1 MIRFIVFL
9 VLVALVAIMLYMLGK
24 GIYNVLAKSQS
35 SNLEEDIKKGEK
47 AKETIKQLNKK
58 ISK

>member
-1 MIRFIVFL
+1 MFRFIFFIA
-9 VLVALVAIMLYMLGK
+9 LVALIAIVLYMLGK
-24 GIYNVLAKSQS
+24 GIYNILTKSHA

>member
-1 MIRFIVFL
+1 MFRFIFFIS
-9 VLVALVAIMLYMLGK
+9 LVALIAIVLYMLGR
-24 GIYNVLAKSQS
+24 GIYKVLTNSHA

-58 ISK
+58 INK

>member
-1 MIRFIVFL
+1 MFRFIFF
-9 VLVALVAIMLYMLGK
+9 VALVALIAIVLYMLGK
-24 GIYNVLAKSQS
+24 GIYNVLTKSQA

-47 AKETIKQLNKK
+47 AKQTIKQLNKK

>member
-1 MIRFIVFL
+1 MIRFIFFIVT
-9 VLVALVAIMLYMLGK
+9 VVIIAASLYTLGK
-24 GIYNVLAKSQS
+24 AIYNLLSKSQA
-35 SNLEEDIKKGEK
+35 SNLEEDINKGEK